1 MFILN
6 QLLND
11 NEKQL
16 GFILIDDS
24 VSDLLYLKRNG
35 ELLSAYSAL
44 TVTIKQIR
52 NDIDLWV
59 NSGII
64 FGRN

>member
-11 NEKQL
+11 SEKQL